1 MLCFVA
7 RRLRS
12 LIQPAI
18 FPALCVTLLALPS
31 QHLVAQTGPGSS
43 SATPQGDPGFKA
55 LMLSDLHLDAFYD
68 PSKVNELVSAPVG
81 RWDEILSRPDSPT
94 RAQDA
99 EMLHKECGGGTDPSP
114 SLFASMIRA
123 IRSDAGE
130 VRFITLSGDLLPH
143 KIDCMFPKTV
153 LGASPRQYEK
163 FTEKIIE
170 YEVLHVHQALPDAP
184 LYLALGNNDSNCR
197 DNYLDTGSEWLR
209 ALARVAKLVV
219 GPAWNK
225 AATESFERGGYYSV
239 PIAAPMNGTRIIVV
253 NDLPMTGSF
262 KNCVGKADTAT
273 GEKQIAWLRSQLN
286 DVQKHNERVWVMG
299 HIPPGVSPSGL
310 LRQGTKGGDMCK
322 PNDRPISSTAIDV
335 FTDMLIE
342 NASFTKLAIFGH
354 WHDDHMELLEGNSG
368 GVPVKIV
375 PALDRDRPAF
385 TVAQVDPMTS
395 ELTDYTVISA
405 SDKRGLNWSREYTFS
420 EAYGQ
425 ERFSPDT
432 LRSMIAKF
440 GSDPSGT
447 TRLSQEYLLHWSAG
461 DENSRLR
468 TQQIWPGFVCGMNHA
483 HSVEYKQCV
492 CHSSLGPLLGAASR

>member
-1 MLCFVA
+1 MLCFMA

-12 LIQPAI
+12 LIQPAL
-18 FPALCVTLLALPS
+18 FLALCVMLLALPS
-31 QHLVAQTGPGSS
+31 QHLVAQTGSGSS
-43 SATPQGDPGFKA
+43 LAAPQGDPGFKA
-55 LMLSDLHLDAFYD
+55 LMLSDLHLDALYD
-68 PSKVNELVSAPVG
+68 PSKVKELASAPVG

-99 EMLHKECGGGTDPSP
+99 EMLHKECGGGADPSP
-114 SLFASMIRA
+114 SLFASMTRA

-130 VRFITLSGDLLPH
+130 VRFITVSGDFLPH
-143 KIDCMFPKTV
+143 KIDCIFPKIV
-153 LGASPRQYEK
+153 PGASPRQYED

-197 DNYLDTGSEWLR
+197 DDYFDTGSEWLR
-209 ALARVAKLVV
+209 GLAKVAKLVV

-225 AATESFERGGYYSV
+225 AATESIERGGYYSV
-239 PIAAPMNGTRIIVV
+239 PIAAPMGRTRIIVV
-253 NDLPMTGSF
+253 NDLLMTGSF
-262 KNCVGKADTAT
+262 KNCAGKADTAA
-273 GEKQIAWLRSQLN
+273 GEKQIEWLRSQLN
-286 DVQKHNERVWVMG
+286 DAQKHDERVWVLG

-310 LRQGTKGGDMCK
+310 LRQGPPKGGDMCK
-322 PNDRPISSTAIDV
+322 PNDRSKSSKSSTAIDV
-335 FTDMLIE
+335 FGDML
-342 NASFTKLAIFGH
+342 ALFGH
-354 WHDDHMELLEGNSG
+354 WHDDHMELLEGNG
-368 GVPVKIV
+368 GAVPVKIV

-405 SDKRGLNWSREYTFS
+405 SDKRGLNWSKEYTFS

-425 ERFSPDT
+425 KGFRPDT
-432 LRSMIAKF
+432 LRSIIAKF

-461 DENSRLR
+461 DESSRLR
-468 TQQIWPGFVCGMNHA
+468 TQQIWPGFVCGMDHA

-492 CHSSLGPLLGAASR
+492 CRSSLGPLLGAASR